1 MDRER
6 KSSQSCRLDVGGSP
20 LWDLQKK
27 KMKGGKKYQKR
38 KFGVSGVLVMIVC
51 GNPASVLSSLNTHCI
66 KMYTLTHTH
75 AHPPTQRK
83 RQGVRLVHSGSLASS
98 QPLNTSTAQY
108 SVEWQ
113 ALSHMLALRKSDI

>member
-27 KMKGGKKYQKR
+27 KMKGEKKYQKR

-66 KMYTLTHTH
+66 KMYTLIHTH

-83 RQGVRLVHSGSLASS
+83 RQELG
-98 QPLNTSTAQY
+98 
-108 SVEWQ
+108 
-113 ALSHMLALRKSDI
+113 